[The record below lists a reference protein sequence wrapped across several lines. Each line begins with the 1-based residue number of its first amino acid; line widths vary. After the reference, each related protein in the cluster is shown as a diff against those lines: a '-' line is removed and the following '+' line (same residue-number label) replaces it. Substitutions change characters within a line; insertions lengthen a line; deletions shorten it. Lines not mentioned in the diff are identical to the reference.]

1 MLLLVWV
8 GGFRAV
14 GDPVADVLAD
24 PRKFVI
30 EMEDY
35 DFDGGKFRSSA
46 SVMPYGG
53 GDYEGLAGI
62 PGVDFSRAA
71 VPGFLPE
78 YRSGDSPVVPIFEQ
92 VSERRLDRGTWK
104 MWRNFSL
111 AYIEAG
117 QWFNYTRQFLRGG
130 YRVWIAAESADA
142 SPGGIRGR
150 LQQVISGVGT
160 PNQVVEDLGF
170 IEAPG
175 SGGWG
180 NLVLVPLQ
188 APFGSWLDLGGFGK
202 TTLRYVPER
211 GDVDFILLQFVVFID
226 PATFL
231 NVFVTK
237 GGRHPHLD
245 LREPAQG
252 LGRRRKS
259 LARRNPRCRR
269 PPVRR
274 ASRPADA
281 KICGPADIR
290 VASPAQAEGEPCG

>member
-1 MLLLVWV
+1 MWNWGWVLLLVWV

-231 NVFVTK
+231 RVELDPQGRPTLRVEPGFLHPKGLQGAVGLAGAVTEWKDLAWDFMAPLTIPEDSTLRFFRLVF
-237 GGRHPHLD
+237 
-245 LREPAQG
+245 E
-252 LGRRRKS
+252 
-259 LARRNPRCRR
+259 
-269 PPVRR
+269 
-274 ASRPADA
+274 
-281 KICGPADIR
+281 
-290 VASPAQAEGEPCG
+290 